1 MISPKDYEF
10 IAQFLKQRSGLL
22 LTDDKHYLLESRLL
36 PLMARYDIADF
47 ASLVMILRSG
57 GSVIVAE
64 AVVEAM
70 TTNESLFFRD
80 KTPFDD
86 LARTLLPTLCGGRLM
101 SQPIRIWCAACS
113 TGQEPYSLA
122 MMLSERPEL
131 LGGRRVEILATDISN
146 EVLDRARAGRYN
158 QFEVQRGLS
167 VQQLLKY
174 FTKSGD
180 WWEVVPKLRGMVE
193 FRRFNLLDPYLSL
206 GMFDIIMCRNVLIY
220 FDAPTK
226 SDVFARLS
234 RVLMPDGYL
243 QLGGAE
249 TVIGLTESFR
259 PLAGHRGTYVPTRAE
274 ALPLRTAAGRPG

>member
-1 MISPKDYEF
+1 MISTKDYEF

-36 PLMARYDIADF
+36 PLMARFDIPDF
-47 ASLVMILRSG
+47 ARLVTILRSG

-80 KTPFDD
+80 KTPFED
-86 LARTLLPTLCGGRLM
+86 LARTLLPALCGGRLS

-122 MMLSERPEL
+122 MMLSERPEI

-146 EVLDRARAGRYN
+146 EVLERARAGRYN

-174 FTKSGD
+174 FTKAGD
-180 WWEVVPKLRGMVE
+180 WWEVVPKLRSMVE

-226 SDVFARLS
+226 SDVFTRLS

-249 TVIGLTESFR
+249 TVLGLTDCFK
-259 PLAGHRGTYVPTRAE
+259 PLAGHRGTYVPARAE
-274 ALPLRTAAGRPG
+274 AAPVRAAA